1 MEQVTKNVFAETK
14 IRGCNPSFVVTG
26 EGTVFIDTPQWISA
40 ILSMRE
46 AAEARGPVRYL
57 INTEGHIDHI
67 FGNHWFA
74 DVDII
79 GHEKLDELF
88 WTVAGDLPC
97 YEYSVDIIKR
107 QDKDFLHLM
116 PSEEDYIVARPNIKI
131 GDKMI
136 LKTGGLSFEI
146 YHTPGHSTSQLAVL
160 VPEEGVLFTGDTI
173 FSGCQTWLHSAE
185 IGPLLDSLS
194 FLEKL
199 EYEFIVPGHGPVVG
213 KQYIKEQRAFIYEW
227 ITAVAK
233 GIEAGW
239 PLDECQ
245 KRISFSD
252 RYPVDIGQE
261 EMMEYIQNT
270 NVARCYAYLSLRGTQ

>member
-1 MEQVTKNVFAETK
+1 MEQITTNVFTETK
-14 IRGCNPSFVVTG
+14 IRGCNPSFVVTAKG
-26 EGTVFIDTPQWISA
+26 VVFIDTPQWIST
-40 ILSMRE
+40 ILSMRGE
-46 AAEARGPVRYL
+46 AEKYGHIKYL

-88 WTVAGDLPC
+88 WTVASDVPC
-97 YEYSVDIIKR
+97 YEYSFDIIER
-107 QDKDFLHLM
+107 QDKASLHLM
-116 PSEEDYIVARPNIKI
+116 PPEEEYIVARPNIKI
-131 GDKMI
+131 GDKLI
-136 LKTGGLSFEI
+136 LIMGDHRFEI
-146 YHTPGHSTSQLAVL
+146 FHTPGHSVSQLAVL

-185 IGPLLDSLS
+185 IGPLLETLNFIE
-194 FLEKL
+194 FLDY
-199 EYEFIVPGHGPVVG
+199 EYIVPGHGPVVG
-213 KQYIKEQRAFIYEW
+213 KDYIKEQRAFIYEW

-239 PLDECQ
+239 TLSECQ
-245 KRISFSD
+245 ERISFAD

-261 EMMEYIQNT
+261 EMMDYIQLT
-270 NVARCYAYLSLRGTQ
+270 NVARCYNYLSGTSL